1 MNSVADVVYVDVN
14 EKYFKRYRE
23 SFDFTNHPREA
34 LAEYINMNSVERE
47 KWFLER
53 FKCLRNS
60 LYLASYA
67 RVENG

>member
-1 MNSVADVVYVDVN
+1 MNSVADVVCVDVN

-47 KWFLER
+47 RWFLER
-53 FKCLRNS
+53 FKCLS
-60 LYLASYA
+60 SGLYLAAYA
-67 RVENG
+67 RPEDD

>member
-1 MNSVADVVYVDVN
+1 MNSVVDVVCVDVN
-14 EKYFKRYRE
+14 EKYFKHYRE

-34 LAEYINMNSVERE
+34 LAEYLNMNSVERE

-53 FKCLRNS
+53 FRCLSNP
-60 LYLASYA
+60 LYLADYA